1 MVTEGTNPQYLGGVG
16 QVRYA
21 GPTTG
26 KSTFIKAN
34 PDSGLV
40 DLDVVPGYKQLR
52 KDIANQLGLD
62 WKDPKVTDSP
72 EYQQAFNNFIRDWAQ
87 NTENTGKT
95 LFGSAKGLLRGDNP
109 LTGQPFIPDFETFVA
124 RNQARGFKEN
134 PEQLRAWYNSIVDSY
149 PEIKID
155 NRFVG
160 EIPFYSAPKTS
171 VKSIQLEEPIMGRGP
186 GRPKKSSTEA
196 LISPEAWDEMLFED
210 MIGEQG
216 AINAARKA
224 SQAGK
229 RVLKPITDAEKLG
242 IPKSSRS
249 DPRALEDP
257 YYWGYE
263 QWNQRYNDA
272 VNSENVREAQRLRD
286 LHFKHKSN
294 ATPEVVY
301 RGESEDVTNFI
312 LGSGTKRPGISF
324 TSESPA
330 VAVSYADIT
339 SPYGKIE
346 VLPQQIDA
354 RQKWIEMARKQGIL
368 TSEQEMLALQDIE
381 NKKVALTAALQEA
394 NSFSHPQLR
403 KLYIYPKNSKTID
416 AMGANWKYVTDTQ
429 SGLKGVP
436 TDMHAFNAKNNGFDA
451 LRIKNVF
458 DIGKGGYNI
467 KSNDVVILDSKIAKL
482 ADPITKTNTGE
493 IIPIVKRDNFHNP
506 DIRYK
511 QGGKINLVRKCQK

>member
-1 MVTEGTNPQYLGGVG
+1 MSWKIKRQDRQTQRMFDNVTKSLLDQGNGLKRDPKTGVL
-16 QVRYA
+16 YEE
-21 GPTTG
+21 
-26 KSTFIKAN
+26 F
-34 PDSGLV
+34 L
-40 DLDVVPGYKQLR
+40 
-52 KDIANQLGLD
+52 KDEHPGLD
-62 WKDPKVTDSP
+62 LALMYAQPGSIVAK
-72 EYQQAFNNFIRDWAQ
+72 AFAP
-87 NTENTGKT
+87 
-95 LFGSAKGLLRGDNP
+95 SMAKGLVEGIRNGDTEQAMLSMLVPEGNVAKILTKVTPKAGTTRLYRITGTSGKFTPSPDGTAEFAGQWFSNMPSKGLGYGSETVRKARLAKVDNP
-109 LTGQPFIPDFETFVA
+109 VELQVVDIPNSQLEHYRASNILKGRSDIEYEPKEDFLIPLSMPRQRVKINNLTGNRLKDASV
-124 RNQARGFKEN
+124 K
-134 PEQLRAWYNSIVDSY
+134 L
-149 PEIKID
+149 PEIP
-155 NRFVG
+155 
-160 EIPFYSAPKTS
+160 E
-171 VKSIQLEEPIMGRGP
+171 L
-186 GRPKKSSTEA
+186 TEA
-196 LISPEAWDEMLFED
+196 E
-210 MIGEQG
+210 
-216 AINAARKA
+216 R
-224 SQAGK
+224 
-229 RVLKPITDAEKLG
+229 LG
-242 IPKSSRS
+242 IPKGERS
-249 DPRALEDP
+249 NPKVLEDSQ
-257 YYWGYE
+257 YWGYQ
-263 QWNQRYNDA
+263 QWNDRYNSA
-272 VNSENVREAQRLRD
+272 VEAGNWDEAQRLRD

-511 QGGKINLVRKCQK
+511 QGGIVNPQQ